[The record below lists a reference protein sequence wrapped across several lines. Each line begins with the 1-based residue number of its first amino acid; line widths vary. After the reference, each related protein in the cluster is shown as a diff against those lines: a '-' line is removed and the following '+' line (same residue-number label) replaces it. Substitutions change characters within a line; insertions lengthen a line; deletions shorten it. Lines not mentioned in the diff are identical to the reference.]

1 MVGAARDFTSVDP
14 SILKLE
20 IENGM
25 IKKIKIIIKKRKENR
40 RKVLEDIIPPPPP
53 ILISYITYLFSLIE
67 FASNEKSRTIT
78 FIVLFLGHEAR

>member
-1 MVGAARDFTSVDP
+1 MVGDARDFTSVDP
-14 SILKLE
+14 SMLKLE

-53 ILISYITYLFSLIE
+53 ILISYITYLFSLIGFE
-67 FASNEKSRTIT
+67 SNENYNFYC
-78 FIVLFLGHEAR
+78 FIFGT